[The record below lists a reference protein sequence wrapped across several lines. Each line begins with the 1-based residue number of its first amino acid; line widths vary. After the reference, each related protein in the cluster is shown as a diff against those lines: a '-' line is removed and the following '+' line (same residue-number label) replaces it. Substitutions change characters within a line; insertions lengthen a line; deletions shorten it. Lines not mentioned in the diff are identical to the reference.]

1 MNPLI
6 YILLLLLTIT
16 FGYFVFRVAVRRDY
30 QKTGKLSNLST
41 FLEISIFAIHANLS
55 YTFLPAPYP
64 EIPGFPESSAQT
76 VFGVGVIVVGI
87 FFTLWAMSGL
97 GFKKAL
103 GQNQKTLNR
112 FGFYQYLRNPQI
124 LFYGIAISGIALL
137 WASLYSL
144 GWVLVYGIIAQIMVV
159 TEEEHLLH
167 IYKEGYEDY
176 CREVP
181 RYFPALWRKKLNEEN

>member
-6 YILLLLLTIT
+6 YILLSLLTIAI
-16 FGYFVFRVAVRRDY
+16 GYFVFRVAVRRDY
-30 QKTGKLSNLST
+30 QEKGKLSNLST
-41 FLEISIFAIHANLS
+41 FLEFFIFALHANLS

-64 EIPGFPESSAQT
+64 EIPALPESSVQRT
-76 VFGVGVIVVGI
+76 LGLSIMILGI

-97 GFKKAL
+97 GFKKAV
-103 GQNQKTLNR
+103 GKDQNTLNR

-124 LFYGIAISGIALL
+124 LFYGIAILGIALL
-137 WASLYSL
+137 WVSFYSL
-144 GWVLVYGIIAQIMVV
+144 GWVLIYGIIAHMMVI

-167 IYKEGYEDY
+167 IYKEDYEDY

-181 RYFPALWRKKLNEEN
+181 RYFPVLWRKKTKEEN